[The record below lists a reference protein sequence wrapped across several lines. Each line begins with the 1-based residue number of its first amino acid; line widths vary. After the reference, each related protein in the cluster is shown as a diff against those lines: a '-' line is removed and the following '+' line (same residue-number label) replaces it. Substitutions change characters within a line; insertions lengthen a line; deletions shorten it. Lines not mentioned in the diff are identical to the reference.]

1 MSALFDVEHAR
12 QRFDTLFAIVEFRE
26 IDLRDGIQII
36 DLLAL
41 AMGEFE
47 RSLVIRQKRFE
58 IALFFI
64 EACELCERFA
74 RILEALT
81 EFFPAF
87 DGFFGAMEIGFSD
100 FGLSLEK
107 RDFFGGIGD
116 IGFFVDDVVEVCPV
130 VLLLVEIVQLLEC
143 WALSRIDFDDFE
155 QRFDRFIDVRQTLAP
170 EIGDSVV
177 NLNRSFFIGRAF
189 GLLIQDFEQVVP
201 TLRCFVSFDERIDS
215 FIVIGID
222 RQNLVIEFDHHGIVI
237 RVLIVDF
244 DALFDDFDAFFC
256 LFGRKGFEVVF
267 VDLE

>member
-1 MSALFDVEHAR
+1 
-12 QRFDTLFAIVEFRE
+12 
-26 IDLRDGIQII
+26 
-36 DLLAL
+36 
-41 AMGEFE
+41 
-47 RSLVIRQKRFE
+47 
-58 IALFFI
+58 
-64 EACELCERFA
+64 
-74 RILEALT
+74 
-81 EFFPAF
+81 
-87 DGFFGAMEIGFSD
+87 MEIGFSD

-222 RQNLVIEFDHHGIVI
+222 RPNLVIEFDHHGIVI
-237 RVLIVDF
+237 RVLFRRIN
-244 DALFDDFDAFFC
+244 L
-256 LFGRKGFEVVF
+256 L
-267 VDLE
+267 

>member
-1 MSALFDVEHAR
+1 M
-12 QRFDTLFAIVEFRE
+12 
-26 IDLRDGIQII
+26 
-36 DLLAL
+36 
-41 AMGEFE
+41 
-47 RSLVIRQKRFE
+47 
-58 IALFFI
+58 
-64 EACELCERFA
+64 
-74 RILEALT
+74 
-81 EFFPAF
+81 
-87 DGFFGAMEIGFSD
+87 
-100 FGLSLEK
+100 
-107 RDFFGGIGD
+107 
-116 IGFFVDDVVEVCPV
+116 
-130 VLLLVEIVQLLEC
+130 QLLEC

-222 RQNLVIEFDHHGIVI
+222 RQNLMIEFDHHGIVI

-256 LFGRKGFEVVF
+256 LFGCKGFEVVF